1 MDQKILPASSN
12 MKEFEQFLE
21 SPFEIGV
28 MLEVHIAQLKNIN
41 AMAKQYGKKMIF
53 HVDMIQ
59 GLKSDDYSTEYLC
72 QEYKPYGLISTKS
85 SVILKAKQK
94 GVLAVQRVFLIDSH
108 ALEKSY
114 KLIQKT
120 RPDYI
125 EVLPGA
131 MPWMIK
137 EVKERVN
144 IPIFAG
150 GLIRT
155 PEEVKNALDAGAD
168 AITTSKRDLWEI
180 NQFSNP
186 THENSRCL

>member
-1 MDQKILPASSN
+1 LKQKVLPASSN

-41 AMAKQYGKKMIF
+41 EMAKQHGKKMIY

-85 SVILKAKQK
+85 SVILKAKAK
-94 GVLAVQRVFLIDSH
+94 GVLAVQRIFLIDSH

-114 KLIQKT
+114 KLIEKT
-120 RPDYI
+120 RPDFI

-131 MPWMIK
+131 MPWMIR

-155 PEEVKNALDAGAD
+155 SEEVKSALDAGAT
-168 AITTSKRDLWEI
+168 AITTSKRELWAGI
-180 NQFSNP
+180 PFQKLY
-186 THENSRCL
+186 T